1 MAEISIDDVAD
12 AAGVHRSTVSRAFS
26 RPDAVRTATRER
38 VLRVAAELGYS
49 MNPLAQALRRGS
61 SNLVP
66 LIVPDIT
73 NPFFAELARTTA
85 AAAEAHGFQLML
97 CITGGDTGQTADY
110 VTSMH
115 SMFSPFGIVA
125 PSTRVDLEA
134 LRRYA
139 FQNRIVVIDRVE
151 DDSSVPTVTVDS
163 AHGVNLAVDHL
174 LELGHREIAYA
185 PGIAG
190 TYTAQDRSDAYH
202 RAAGRH
208 GITPVILEAAPG
220 VELGQGI
227 VDHWLSESV
236 RPSAIIASN
245 DVIAFAII
253 SELGTRGLT
262 VPGDVSVIGFD
273 GLDLGAQFNPRL
285 TSVRQPIADLGRIA
299 IELGESLIA
308 GAPPDHV
315 LLEPTLLIRS
325 STKKF
330 AS

>member
-26 RPDAVRTATRER
+26 RPDAVRTATREH
-38 VLRVAAELGYS
+38 VLRIAAELGYS

-73 NPFFAELARTTA
+73 NPFFAELARTTT
-85 AAAEAHGFQLML
+85 AAAEAHGYQLML

-151 DDSSVPTVTVDS
+151 DDPSVPTVTVDS
-163 AHGVNLAVDHL
+163 AHGVDLAVDHL
-174 LELGHREIAYA
+174 LELGHRGIAYA
-185 PGIAG
+185 PGIVG
-190 TYTAQDRSDAYH
+190 TYTAQDRWDAYR
-202 RAAGRH
+202 RAAERH
-208 GITPVILEAAPG
+208 GIVPVILEAAPG

-315 LLEPTLLIRS
+315 VLEPTLLIRS
-325 STKKF
+325 STQKF

>member
-1 MAEISIDDVAD
+1 MAEISIDDVAN

-26 RPDAVRTATRER
+26 RPDAVRTATREH
-38 VLRVAAELGYS
+38 VLRIAAELGYS

-73 NPFFAELARTTA
+73 NPFFAELARTTT

-97 CITGGDTGQTADY
+97 CITDGDTGQTADY

-163 AHGVNLAVDHL
+163 AHGVDLAVDHL
-174 LELGHREIAYA
+174 LELGHRGIAYA
-185 PGIAG
+185 PGIVG
-190 TYTAQDRSDAYH
+190 TYTAQDRWDAYR
-202 RAAGRH
+202 RAAERH
-208 GITPVILEAAPG
+208 GIVPVILEAAPG
-220 VELGQGI
+220 FELGQGI

-315 LLEPTLLIRS
+315 VLEPSLLIRS
-325 STKKF
+325 STQKF
-330 AS
+330 AL